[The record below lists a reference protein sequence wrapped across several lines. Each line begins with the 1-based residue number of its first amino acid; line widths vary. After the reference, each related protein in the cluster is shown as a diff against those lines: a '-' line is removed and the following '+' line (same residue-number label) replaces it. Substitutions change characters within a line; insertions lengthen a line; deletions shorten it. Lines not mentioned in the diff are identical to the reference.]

1 MSANKNLPVVSL
13 VAGSFAAGIA
23 GAFVYN
29 QYLTRVQQEGS
40 SSSRQRQRQQPPPS
54 ASTAADEF
62 PIFNTT
68 EELST
73 SVLNHLT
80 RVYTTLGST
89 AFAAALGVL
98 LQRQTNFPPQV
109 ASLISLGFALSLAT
123 TKAELYKLLGFGL
136 FNGMGMGQLV
146 GLALKVNSNLV
157 PVALAS
163 TGAVF
168 ASFAAAATLSPRRS
182 LLYLYGVLGSALS
195 VLSITGLVN
204 VFAQN
209 RLLFNVNLYGGLAM
223 FVGYVCADS
232 QMIIERAD
240 MGDRDYVSHAW
251 MLFTDLSGIFTRLL
265 VILIRQQQQQQQQDR
280 RRRRG
285 RDEED

>member
-29 QYLTRVQQEGS
+29 QYLVRVRQEEGS
-40 SSSRQRQRQQPPPS
+40 PSRQQRQRQQRHQPPS
-54 ASTAADEF
+54 TDEF

-98 LQRQTNFPPQV
+98 LQRQTNFSPQL

-163 TGAVF
+163 TSAVF

-209 RLLFNVNLYGGLAM
+209 RFLFNANLYGGLAM

-240 MGDRDYVSHAW
+240 LGDRDYVSHAW

-265 VILIRQQQQQQQQDR
+265 VILIRQQQEQQDR